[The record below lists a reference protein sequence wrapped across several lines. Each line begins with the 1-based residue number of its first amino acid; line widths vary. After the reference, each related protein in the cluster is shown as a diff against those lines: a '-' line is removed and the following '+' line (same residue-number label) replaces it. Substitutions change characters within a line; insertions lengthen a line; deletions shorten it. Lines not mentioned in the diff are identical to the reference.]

1 MADSRTTTLY
11 ALLTAAAAAGAASTV
26 VCWHLLNKSKSKP
39 KSKSESSS
47 NKPTSSQISHG
58 VTELI
63 GNTPLIRINSL
74 SDRTGCEIL
83 GKAEFLNP
91 GGSSKDRIALYLIEQ
106 AELRGELH
114 PNANNCIFEG
124 TSGSTGISLAM
135 VARAKG
141 YLCHIVMPSDQ
152 AVEKSQLLQR
162 YGATVER
169 VPPCSIV
176 DKGHFVNVARQ
187 RAAEHTGGAYFVDQF
202 ENLLNAQAHYE
213 WTGPEIWAQV
223 RGRMDA
229 FVHGSGT
236 GGTIAG
242 VARYL
247 KEQNPRVRCY
257 LADPQGS
264 GLANKVNHGVM
275 FADSEREGTRRR
287 QQVDTLVEGV
297 GLNRMTR
304 NFARLFST
312 TTRRSKG
319 GPGSGSGS
327 GVADADAVRMA
338 RWLVAEDGLFVGSSA
353 AINCV
358 AAVRVA
364 KMLGPGHT
372 VVTVLADGGQ
382 RHLTKFWSDEAMT
395 GLGHDVQA
403 PASLDEFLG

>member
-11 ALLTAAAAAGAASTV
+11 ALVTAAAAAGAASTV
-26 VCWHLLNKSKSKP
+26 
-39 KSKSESSS
+39 
-47 NKPTSSQISHG
+47 ISHG

-74 SDRTGCEIL
+74 SDHTGCEIL

-187 RAAEHTGGAYFVDQF
+187 RAAEHAGGAYFVDQF

-304 NFARLFST
+304 NFARL
-312 TTRRSKG
+312 
-319 GPGSGSGS
+319 
-327 GVADADAVRMA
+327 VADADAVRMA